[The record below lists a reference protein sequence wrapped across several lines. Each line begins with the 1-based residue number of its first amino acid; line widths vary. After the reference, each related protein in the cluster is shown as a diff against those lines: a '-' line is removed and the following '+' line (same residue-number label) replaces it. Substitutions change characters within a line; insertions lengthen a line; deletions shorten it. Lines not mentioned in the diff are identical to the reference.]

1 MPPGVL
7 QGGRRASTKEEA
19 LLRNQSCSFSL
30 DSPDLNYLTFLF
42 LNFPCGEIEIEHP
55 VFSLMRVKNLL
66 MKGPVQILS
75 LSVTSQTR
83 VGRECWVPWQSRWDQ
98 QGKTG

>member
-19 LLRNQSCSFSL
+19 LPRNQSCSFSL
-30 DSPDLNYLTFLF
+30 DSPDLNDLTFLF
-42 LNFPCGEIEIEHP
+42 LNFPGGEIETEHA
-55 VFSLMRVKNLL
+55 VFSLMSVKNLL

-75 LSVTSQTR
+75 LFVRSQTR

-98 QGKTG
+98 EEKPG